1 MKAQTLVREFSMI
14 TVGTAV
20 IAVAVFFFM
29 QPYHLALGSVAGF
42 AVVLESILPLS
53 VSAISMILN
62 VSLLLLGFL
71 LVGKEF
77 GGKTVYTSILLPAM
91 LGILEFLLPD
101 NTSLT
106 QDPFIDMVCYLFV
119 VSLGQSILFS
129 QNASSGGLDI
139 VGKIMNKFFRMEIG
153 KAISIVGMCVALSSA
168 FVYDKKTVVLS
179 VLGTYLNGI
188 VLDYFIFG
196 SNVKRRVCVLSSKA
210 PQVLEFLLNTL
221 HSGATLYDAKG
232 AYGSFTGTE
241 IVTIVDKNEYRQLM
255 NYLSKTDP
263 NAFVTVYKVNEI
275 VYKPK
280 SPQKQQ
286 TCVRLCQNACK
297 EKKTPV

>member
-1 MKAQTLVREFSMI
+1 MKIRTLAKEFSMI
-14 TVGTAV
+14 TLGTAV
-20 IAVAVFFFM
+20 IAAAVFFFM
-29 QPYHLALGSVAGF
+29 QPYHLALGSIAGF
-42 AVVLESILPLS
+42 AVVLESVLPLS

-62 VSLLLLGFL
+62 VSLLLVGFL
-71 LVGKEF
+71 LVGREF

-91 LGILEFLLPD
+91 LGALEFLLPE

-168 FVYDKKTVVLS
+168 LVYDKKTVVLS

-196 SNVKRRVCVLSSKA
+196 SNVKRRVCILSA
-210 PQVLEFLLNTL
+210 QFPQVLEFLLNTL

-255 NYLSKTDP
+255 NYLSRTDP
-263 NAFVTVYKVNEI
+263 RAFVTVYKVNEI
-275 VYKPK
+275 VYQPKPR
-280 SPQKQQ
+280 QGRQI
-286 TCVRLCQNACK
+286 CGHLCQSACK
-297 EKKTPV
+297 GEHTPI